1 MTCDILHPPP
11 LLPRTGPSPSSTPA
25 PAPDEFVLSPD
36 LGSIILNFLVRMA
49 FLIGEGSEKDPE
61 LAALHGH
68 TLALLDLA
76 LGLFANTPLKLG
88 EYLVRLLQVC
98 NVGGG
103 G

>member
-1 MTCDILHPPP
+1 
-11 LLPRTGPSPSSTPA
+11 
-25 PAPDEFVLSPD
+25 
-36 LGSIILNFLVRMA
+36 MA

-88 EYLVRLLQVC
+88 EYLVRLLQVRR
-98 NVGGG
+98 G
-103 G
+103 

>member
-1 MTCDILHPPP
+1 
-11 LLPRTGPSPSSTPA
+11 
-25 PAPDEFVLSPD
+25 VLSPD

-88 EYLVRLLQVC
+88 EYLVRLLQVRVR
-98 NVGGG
+98 VGELGRRVEEG
-103 G
+103 WAQVV